1 MKDGAAMTAQPARV
15 HVLKVAIL
23 LTGLFNLLGLLV
35 LLRGT
40 PTVFTVFM
48 FAGETLFAIA
58 VILLIGAI
66 LADLRAKE
74 LL

>member
-1 MKDGAAMTAQPARV
+1 MSPQPTRVRALKIAIVLTA
-15 HVLKVAIL
+15 
-23 LTGLFNLLGLLV
+23 LFNLLSLAV

-40 PTVFTVFM
+40 PRVFTVFM
-48 FAGETLFAIA
+48 FVGETLFVIA
-58 VILLIGAI
+58 VILLIAAI

>member
-1 MKDGAAMTAQPARV
+1 MSPQLTRVRALKLAIILTA
-15 HVLKVAIL
+15 
-23 LTGLFNLLGLLV
+23 LFNLLGLAV

-40 PTVFTVFM
+40 PRVFTVFM
-48 FAGETLFAIA
+48 FAGETLFVIA
-58 VILLIGAI
+58 VILLIAGI

>member
-1 MKDGAAMTAQPARV
+1 MSPQPKRV
-15 HVLKVAIL
+15 RALKVSIIL
-23 LTGLFNLLGLLV
+23 TALFNLLGLAV

-40 PTVFTVFM
+40 PRVFTMFM
-48 FAGETLFAIA
+48 FVGETLFAIA
-58 VILLIGAI
+58 VILLIAAI

>member
-1 MKDGAAMTAQPARV
+1 MNPQPTTIRA
-15 HVLKVAIL
+15 LKVAIV
-23 LTGLFNLLGLLV
+23 LTALFNLLGLLV

-40 PTVFTVFM
+40 PRVFTVFM
-48 FAGETLFAIA
+48 FVGETLFVIA
-58 VILLIGAI
+58 VIVLVVAI